1 MTNKITKKEM
11 FKRIQDT
18 IATVEMDVA
27 EKELY
32 IEFLASQ
39 IKLLEKRSSATR
51 KPTQKQLENEEYKAT
66 IKTYIDSTPRT
77 VTEIMQLE
85 DSLSALSNQKVTQLL
100 RQLVEEGSVTRVV
113 DERKSYY
120 KIAD

>member
-18 IATVEMDVA
+18 IATVEMIPE
-27 EKELY
+27 EKEMY
-32 IEFLASQ
+32 IEFLRNE
-39 IKLLEKRSSATR
+39 IRLLEKRSSATR
-51 KPTQKQLENEEYKAT
+51 KPTAKQLENESYKAT
-66 IKTYIDSTPRT
+66 LKTYIDSTPRT

-100 RQLVEEGSVTRVV
+100 RQLVEEGCVTRVV
-113 DERKSYY
+113 DKRKSYY